1 MMTMSLSSRMAPAVQ
16 AGIARL
22 PISLSLGA
30 VAAGARR
37 YARVALR
44 TRWLPLFR
52 NARAPA
58 GPAPAVVEDQFVL
71 KVLNWF
77 DEVRPFALASA
88 STIEIRGLAHF
99 RGALETRR
107 GVVLVTGHFG
117 FPPAIRAAFE
127 ATGTPW
133 LTLRQYGLRDGGA
146 SLGTDPWARVRALRQ
161 ARAALGQNHACLLL
175 ADGGQGAT
183 ARVPFLDGTLD
194 LSLGAFALARAAG
207 CPILPFFAPL
217 LGGPSRL
224 RVEIE
229 APLPPPVAGSPDASD
244 TDAIGGAARAFAV
257 LYETYVRRYPSS
269 RYWAG
274 GR

>member
-1 MMTMSLSSRMAPAVQ
+1 MSLSSRVAPALQ
-16 AGIARL
+16 AGIGRL
-22 PISLSLGA
+22 PVSLSMGA
-30 VAAGARR
+30 VEAGARR
-37 YARVALR
+37 YARMALR

-58 GPAPAVVEDQFVL
+58 GPDPAVVEDQFVL
-71 KVLNWF
+71 KVLNWL
-77 DEVRPFALASA
+77 DEVRPFPLGSA
-88 STIEIRGLAHF
+88 AAVEIRGLAHL
-99 RGALETRR
+99 RAALETRR

-127 ATGTPW
+127 ATDTRW
-133 LTLRQYGLRDGGA
+133 LTLRQFGLRDGA
-146 SLGTDPWARVRALRQ
+146 AALGMDPWARVRALRQ

-183 ARVPFLDGTLD
+183 ARVPFLGGTLD

-229 APLPPPVAGSPDASD
+229 APLPGPPAASPAASD
-244 TDAIGGAARAFAV
+244 ADEGFGAAARAFAA

>member
-1 MMTMSLSSRMAPAVQ
+1 MRCVRSPSRPH
-16 AGIARL
+16 
-22 PISLSLGA
+22 
-30 VAAGARR
+30 
-37 YARVALR
+37 
-44 TRWLPLFR
+44 
-52 NARAPA
+52 
-58 GPAPAVVEDQFVL
+58 
-71 KVLNWF
+71 
-77 DEVRPFALASA
+77 RPSRFEAS
-88 STIEIRGLAHF
+88 AHF

-146 SLGTDPWARVRALRQ
+146 SLPGRIPGRVSGDSPFGRLARLSARTTPVYSWPTAGRAP
-161 ARAALGQNHACLLL
+161 AAH
-175 ADGGQGAT
+175 
-183 ARVPFLDGTLD
+183 VPFLDGTLD

-229 APLPPPVAGSPDASD
+229 APFPPPVAGSPDASD

>member
-1 MMTMSLSSRMAPAVQ
+1 MVAMSLSSRVAPVLR

-22 PISLSLGA
+22 PVSLSPGA
-30 VAAGARR
+30 VEAGARR
-37 YARVALR
+37 YARMALR

-52 NARAPA
+52 NARASAVSEPE
-58 GPAPAVVEDQFVL
+58 VVEDRFVL
-71 KVLNWF
+71 KVLNWL
-77 DEVRPFALASA
+77 DEVRPLTLAPA
-88 STIEIRGLAHF
+88 AAVEIRGLGHLRA
-99 RGALETRR
+99 ALENRR
-107 GVVLVTGHFG
+107 GVVLITGHFG
-117 FPPAIRAAFE
+117 FPPAIRAALE

-133 LTLRQYGLRDGGA
+133 LTLRQFGLRSGA
-146 SLGTDPWARVRALRQ
+146 AALGTDPWARVRALRH
-161 ARAALGQNHACLLL
+161 AREALSHNHACLLL

-183 ARVPFLDGTLD
+183 ARVPFLGESLD
-194 LSLGAFALARAAG
+194 LSLGAFALARAAR

-229 APLPPPVAGSPDASD
+229 APLPGPPAGDPEASD
-244 TDAIGGAARAFAV
+244 AEAFGGAARAFAA

>member
-1 MMTMSLSSRMAPAVQ
+1 MSLSSRVAPALQ
-16 AGIARL
+16 AGIGRL
-22 PISLSLGA
+22 PVSLSMGA
-30 VAAGARR
+30 VEAGARR
-37 YARVALR
+37 YARMALR

-58 GPAPAVVEDQFVL
+58 ASDPAVVEDQFVL
-71 KVLNWF
+71 KVLNWL

-88 STIEIRGLAHF
+88 STIEILGLAHL
-99 RGALETRR
+99 RAALETRR

-133 LTLRQYGLRDGGA
+133 LTLRQFGLRDGA
-146 SLGTDPWARVRALRQ
+146 AALGTDPWARVRALRQ
-161 ARAALGQNHACLLL
+161 ARAALGHNHACLLL

-183 ARVPFLDGTLD
+183 ARVPFLGGSLA
-194 LSLGAFALARAAG
+194 LSLGAFALARAAR
-207 CPILPFFAPL
+207 CPILPFIAPL

-229 APLPPPVAGSPDASD
+229 APLPGPRVDSPDASD
-244 TDAIGGAARAFAV
+244 AQVFGGAARAFAA
-257 LYETYVRRYPSS
+257 LYEMYVRRYPSS